1 MIKLNRLT
9 RGLQTQKFLFY
20 LPIVYCRLQIRKASH
35 QIEIHCFL
43 KPSVLMENFAK
54 THQRFVVPDIP
65 MFSPTETVLSI
76 KEKFEFIQSPIFDP
90 KLPGID
96 PRPPQTQSNPLE
108 SMQYHRPQM
117 CFTGCDILEINHNFT
132 FHTCHSLI
140 LSHSHFV
147 LIYIFMWQN
156 AWIILPGSKCV
167 CFVKKKL

>member
-76 KEKFEFIQSPIFDP
+76 KEKSKFEFKESPIFSVGRMGIPCFLSSHCWWGCHLACLKVKANPVPLSP
-90 KLPGID
+90 KSEWIFIFYLFKH
-96 PRPPQTQSNPLE
+96 QS
-108 SMQYHRPQM
+108 SMICIFLVQYYK
-117 CFTGCDILEINHNFT
+117 F
-132 FHTCHSLI
+132 
-140 LSHSHFV
+140 
-147 LIYIFMWQN
+147 
-156 AWIILPGSKCV
+156 
-167 CFVKKKL
+167 